1 MDFGAL
7 PPEVNS
13 GRMYAGAGAAPMMAA
28 AAAWSSL
35 GAELSTTATSY
46 QSAISVLTGEEWQG
60 PAAASM
66 AAAVTSYV
74 NWLNTTAAA
83 AEHAAGQASA
93 SAAAFETAFAMM
105 APPPVIAANRA
116 QLAALVA
123 SNLLG
128 INTPAIAATEA
139 QYAAMW
145 AQDAIAMYGYAGSS
159 ASAGT
164 LQPLSAP
171 TPITNPLGMAGQAT
185 AVAQASAG
193 SSQTGLSQLVSGLP
207 NAVQTLSSPLSA
219 AAGPAQAGDFLSN
232 FIGSTQNIGIW
243 NAIQTYSTY
252 GVTAGS
258 WHLFAG
264 IASALA
270 IAHPGVEGAVGPM
283 LVDSADAPAGAAGA
297 GSAAGGSA
305 PVLAGMAQAAPV
317 GGLSVPSTWP
327 GALPTEAGA
336 APLITSEW
344 IPGAVEEGQSVSAV
358 PAGMGAA
365 GAAAAGRGG
374 RGFGDPHY
382 GFKPTVMV
390 RPVAAG

>member
-7 PPEVNS
+7 PPEINS

-28 AAAWSSL
+28 AAAWNSL

-46 QSAISVLTGEEWQG
+46 QSAIAALTGEEWQG
-60 PAAASM
+60 PASASM
-66 AAAVTSYV
+66 AAAVTPYV

-83 AEHAAGQASA
+83 AEYAATQAMA
-93 SAAAFETAFAMM
+93 SAAAFEATFAMM
-105 APPPVIAANRA
+105 VPPPAIAANRA

-123 SNLLG
+123 SNILG
-128 INTPAIAATEA
+128 VNTAAIAATEA
-139 QYAAMW
+139 LYAEMW
-145 AQDAIAMYGYAGSS
+145 AQDAIAMYGYAASS

-164 LQPLSAP
+164 LQPLSSP
-171 TPITNPLGMAGQAT
+171 NPITNPVGTAGQAA
-185 AVAQASAG
+185 AVGQATTG
-193 SSQTGLSQLVSGLP
+193 STQSGLNQLVSGLP
-207 NAVQTLSSPLSA
+207 NALQTMSSPLSA
-219 AAGPAQAGDFLSN
+219 AASPTQAGDFLSN
-232 FIGSTQNIGIW
+232 FINSTQNIGIW

-264 IASALA
+264 IASAIA
-270 IAHPGVEGAVGPM
+270 IANPGVGGAAGVMLMDSVDAAPGGAAVTGP
-283 LVDSADAPAGAAGA
+283 APAGR
-297 GSAAGGSA
+297 A

-327 GALPTEAGA
+327 GALPGETGT

-344 IPGAVEEGQSVSAV
+344 IPGSVEEGQSVSAV
-358 PAGMGAA
+358 PAGIGAA
-365 GAAAAGRGG
+365 GAAAGRSGRGL
-374 RGFGDPHY
+374 GDPRY

-390 RPVAAG
+390 RPVVAG

>member
-7 PPEVNS
+7 PPEINS

-28 AAAWSSL
+28 AAAWNSL
-35 GAELSTTATSY
+35 GAELSTTAASY
-46 QSAISVLTGEEWQG
+46 QSAIAALTGEEWQG
-60 PAAASM
+60 PASASM
-66 AAAVTSYV
+66 AAAMTPYI

-83 AEHAAGQASA
+83 AEHAAAQAIA
-93 SAAAFETAFAMM
+93 SAAAFEAAFAMM
-105 APPPVIAANRA
+105 VPPPVIAANRA

-123 SNLLG
+123 SNFLG
-128 INTPAIAATEA
+128 LNTAAIAATEA
-139 QYAAMW
+139 QYAEMW
-145 AQDAIAMYGYAGSS
+145 AQDAIAMYGYAASS

-164 LQPLSAP
+164 LQPLSSP
-171 TPITNPLGMAGQAT
+171 TSVSNPLGTAGQSA

-193 SSQTGLSQLVSGLP
+193 NTQSGLSQLVSGLP
-207 NAVQTLSSPLSA
+207 NTVQNLSSPLSA
-219 AAGPAQAGDFLSN
+219 AAAPAQAGDFLSD

-264 IASALA
+264 ISSA
-270 IAHPGVEGAVGPM
+270 IAIASPGVGAAGSTI
-283 LVDSADAPAGAAGA
+283 LADSLDSPAGAPGPGA
-297 GSAAGGSA
+297 AAAGSA
-305 PVLAGMAQAAPV
+305 PVLAGVAQAAPV

-327 GALPTEAGA
+327 GALPGGAGA

-344 IPGAVEEGQSVSAV
+344 IPGAVEEGQSMTAV
-358 PAGMGAA
+358 PAGVGAA
-365 GAAAAGRGG
+365 GAAAARGG
-374 RGFGDPHY
+374 RGFSDPHY
-382 GFKPTVMV
+382 GFKPMVMA

>member
-7 PPEVNS
+7 PPEINS

-28 AAAWSSL
+28 AAAWNSL

-46 QSAISVLTGEEWQG
+46 QSAIAALTGEEWQG
-60 PAAASM
+60 PASASM
-66 AAAVTSYV
+66 AAAVMPYV

-83 AEHAAGQASA
+83 AEQAAAQATA
-93 SAAAFETAFAMM
+93 SAAAFEAAFAMM
-105 APPPVIAANRA
+105 VPPPVIAANRA
-116 QLAALVA
+116 QLMALIA
-123 SNLLG
+123 SNFLG

-139 QYAAMW
+139 QYAEMW

-159 ASAGT
+159 ASAGI
-164 LQPLSAP
+164 LQPLSSP
-171 TPITNPLGMAGQAT
+171 NPISNPLGTAGQAA
-185 AVAQASAG
+185 AVAQASSGGAQ
-193 SSQTGLSQLVSGLP
+193 SGLSQLVSGLP
-207 NAVQTLSSPLSA
+207 NTMQTLSSPLSA
-219 AAGPAQAGDFLSN
+219 AAGPAQAGDFLTN
-232 FIGSTQNIGIW
+232 FIDSTQNIGIW

-252 GVTAGS
+252 AVTAGS

-270 IAHPGVEGAVGPM
+270 IASPGVGAAGGAV
-283 LVDSADAPAGAAGA
+283 LVDSVDAPAGAAVA
-297 GSAAGGSA
+297 GSAAAGRA

-327 GALPTEAGA
+327 GALPGGSGA

-344 IPGAVEEGQSVSAV
+344 IPGAVEEGQSMTAV

-365 GAAAAGRGG
+365 GAAAARGG
-374 RGFGDPHY
+374 RGFSDPHY
-382 GFKPTVMV
+382 GFKPTVMA